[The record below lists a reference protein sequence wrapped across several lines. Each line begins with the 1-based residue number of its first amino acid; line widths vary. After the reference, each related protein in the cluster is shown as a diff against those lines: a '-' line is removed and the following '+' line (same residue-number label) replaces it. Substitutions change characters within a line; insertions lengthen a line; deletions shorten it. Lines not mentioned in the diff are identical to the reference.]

1 MKRVY
6 LIPNMITAFALACGL
21 FVIFKVNM
29 IEPGS
34 GSFEMVQKSAILLL
48 IAALADFFD
57 GAVARAF
64 KAQSDFGVLFDS
76 MADSISF
83 GVAPSVIL
91 LKTLSLEQGSIISF
105 FAASGAMIYSLCGIL
120 RLVRFNIK
128 SMEAKGNIV
137 EMTLQKKNFTGLPI
151 PAAAIAAVSANLVLL
166 SPMVSNYFEITSNMR
181 SIILTCVSIILGY
194 LMVSRWKFPSLK
206 GLHFRMQSFHLVFLT
221 VVLAIFFLYGI
232 FNYFSL
238 VFVVIAWAY
247 ILVAF
252 ILSLIRIIAGKKS
265 KTLKDFDP
273 EPDEEDDE
281 ESNF

>member
-1 MKRVY
+1 MKQIY
-6 LIPNMITAFALACGL
+6 LIPNAVTAFGLACGL

-34 GSFEMVQKSAILLL
+34 GSYEMVQKCAILLL
-48 IAALADFFD
+48 LAAFADFID
-57 GAVARAF
+57 GALARAF
-64 KAQSDFGVLFDS
+64 KAQSEFGVLFDS
-76 MADSISF
+76 MADAISF

-105 FAASGAMIYSLCGIL
+105 FAATGAMIFSLCGVL

-128 SMEAKGNIV
+128 SIEAKGNIV

-151 PAAAIAAVSANLVLL
+151 PAAAIAAVSANLILL
-166 SPMVSNYFEITSNMR
+166 ASAVNDFFEITPFVR
-181 SIILTCVSIILGY
+181 GIILSVINIILGY

-206 GLHFRMQSFHLVFLT
+206 GLHFRLPSFYLILLT
-221 VVLAIFFLYGI
+221 GILAVFFLYGI
-232 FNYFSL
+232 FYYFSL
-238 VFVVIAWAY
+238 LFVIVSWSY

-265 KTLKDFDP
+265 KTLQDFDP
-273 EPDEEDDE
+273 EPEDDE
-281 ESNF
+281 EESNF